1 MKRDGKLLGILGVLA
16 TVAILT
22 ALISPSFASST
33 NIENLL
39 RRSSLFAIIGIGAS
53 LVIIT
58 GGIDLSIGSL
68 ICLIGC
74 LTPWLIHG
82 MDVSPWIVVPGLMLL
97 ASGLGFMHGILIT
110 KLKLQP
116 FLVTLCGL
124 FIYRGITRG
133 ILADNTVGFGTAD
146 SALRSL
152 GNGQIPITE
161 QFALPAPL
169 LILIAVAT
177 VAALLL
183 NRTVWGRHLLA
194 IGSNETAARHCGI
207 AVDRVKVGA
216 YALCGLLSGVGGLL
230 FVLDTGSAQPSN
242 FGNFYELYAIAA
254 AVLGGCSL
262 RGGEGTV
269 IGVLIG
275 ATLVQ
280 VLRNAIVLIDD
291 IPDSIEFAVI
301 GAIILVAVIADEV
314 LRRNRSTT
322 KKS

>member
-1 MKRDGKLLGILGVLA
+1 MKKVLGILAVL
-16 TVAILT
+16 VAVSVVT
-22 ALISPSFASST
+22 ALISPSFLSSY

-39 RRSSLFAIIGIGAS
+39 RRSALFGIIGIGAS
-53 LVIIT
+53 FVIIT

-74 LTPWLIHG
+74 LTPWLITEVG
-82 MDVSPWIVVPGLMLL
+82 LSAWLVVPGLLLL
-97 ASGLGFMHGILIT
+97 AAGLGLTHGFLVT
-110 KLKLQP
+110 RLKLQP

-133 ILADNTVGFGTAD
+133 ILADNSVGFGTA
-146 SALRSL
+146 SGGLRTL
-152 GNGQIPITE
+152 GNGRIPITDG
-161 QFALPAPL
+161 FALPAPL
-169 LILIAVAT
+169 LILIVVAVF
-177 VAALLL
+177 AALLL
-183 NRTVWGRHLLA
+183 RRTVWGRHLLA

-216 YALCGLLSGVGGLL
+216 YALCGLLSGIGGLL

-291 IPDSIEFAVI
+291 IPDNIEFAVI
-301 GAIILVAVIADEV
+301 GAIILLAVTADEAV
-314 LRRNRSTT
+314 RRAVSRR
-322 KKS
+322 KRA